1 MKFVVQVAAFV
12 YNITVLFLAKLMP
25 VCGYVNGK
33 NHFYWK
39 NQSQVSGMVNSKPK
53 DQLLS

>member
-1 MKFVVQVAAFV
+1 MFSV
-12 YNITVLFLAKLMP
+12 KLMP
-25 VCGYVNGK
+25 VYGYVIGK

-39 NQSQVSGMVNSKPK
+39 NKSQVSGMVNSKSK